1 MMSVIVPLM
10 VFCVLVFVH
19 ELGHFL
25 FAKWNKVGV
34 FEFAI
39 GFGPLIFSKQ
49 WGETRYSLR
58 LIPLGGYVKM
68 VGEDPRALDAT
79 EEEMAELSPQE
90 QLLIRDRSK
99 WFSLKGLWARSAI
112 VFAGP
117 LFNFIFAWMVG
128 VLSFAIYGQVYPVTE
143 PVIGDLLPG
152 QPAATA
158 GLIEKDRVESIN
170 GVAVSSWDDL
180 ASRIRKSGGVTLTLK
195 VTRVIDGKPQQ
206 IDIVVK
212 GSNERSEI
220 DYLRGRAEGDQDY
233 RIGILPD
240 LVRQPV
246 GFKDAVVNGSLQT
259 VGITVM
265 TAKGIWG
272 MLVGSISTKNIAGPI
287 FIFSEADRSAKRGL
301 EHLMDFMIMLSIG
314 LAVLNLLPV
323 PVLDGG
329 HLVFFALEALRGKPV
344 GIRARE
350 LATQVG
356 VFLLLLLMMFAVSND
371 IFRHLG

>member
-1 MMSVIVPLM
+1 MSVLIPLG

-25 FAKWNKVGV
+25 FAKWNNVGV

-39 GFGPLIFSKQ
+39 GFGPLLVSKQ
-49 WGETRYSLR
+49 WGETKYSLR

-79 EEEMAELSPQE
+79 EEELAEMTPQE
-90 QLLIRDRSK
+90 QALIRDRSK
-99 WFSLKGLWARSAI
+99 WFSLKGLRPRAAI

-117 LFNFIFAWMVG
+117 LFNFVFAWV
-128 VLSFAIYGQVYPVTE
+128 VAITSFTIYGQLIPVTDA
-143 PVIGDLLPG
+143 VIGDVLPG
-152 QPAATA
+152 HPAEQS
-158 GLIEKDRVESIN
+158 GLKAKDKVQLIN
-170 GVAVSSWDDL
+170 DVPVTSWEDL
-180 ASRIRKSGGVTLTLK
+180 ALRIRKSGGETLTLK
-195 VTRVIDGKPQQ
+195 VERSLAGEVTTLDV
-206 IDIVVK
+206 VVK
-212 GSNERSEI
+212 GSKERSEI
-220 DYLRGRAEGDQDY
+220 DYLRGRPEGDTDY

-240 LVRQPV
+240 LRREPV
-246 GFKDAVVNGSLQT
+246 GFGDAIISGSLQT

-272 MLVGSISTKNIAGPI
+272 MIVGSISTKNIAGPI

-329 HLVFFALEALRGKPV
+329 HLLFFAFEAIRGKPV
-344 GIRARE
+344 EIRVRE